1 MVRPD
6 VQSLR
11 PFSVENRLAGIA
23 VHCKPALAARARLWQ
38 QAAMSAF
45 PTIDL
50 MARGGS
56 VALFLLWSWVLWR
69 DLRHALAAR
78 LAIALNG
85 TIICYVLSALMW
97 EKAPVTLASLL
108 VDGAS
113 VLAPA
118 FFWLFAHV
126 WFSDSKAVGR
136 RRWLLVG
143 LFALLPAVQ
152 IVSILATGRFVWL
165 VWVLVRIGMV
175 AFAAAGLWI
184 GWRGREDDLVEPRR
198 KVRSALVWIIGL
210 FVLWVNLIEMLPFR
224 HAWSLPLRSGT
235 EVAILLS
242 TLFVSARL
250 YGFSNPDLFVGVPA
264 RPVDGPEDAAS
275 DPLAPRLLAHMETER
290 PYRDE
295 TLTIAGLAGQMG
307 MQEYQLRRLIN
318 GTLGHRNFA
327 AFLNGYRLAEVK
339 AALADPAQKDVPI
352 LTIALDAGFGSLG
365 PFNRAFRDAEGMT
378 PTLYRLQEIGLTQS
392 RKAAKEGA

>member
-1 MVRPD
+1 
-6 VQSLR
+6 
-11 PFSVENRLAGIA
+11 
-23 VHCKPALAARARLWQ
+23 
-38 QAAMSAF
+38 MSTF

-50 MARGGS
+50 LARGGS
-56 VALFLLWSWVLWR
+56 VSLFLLWSWILWR

-78 LAIALNG
+78 LAIVLNG

-97 EKAPVTLASLL
+97 EKAPITLVSLL

-126 WFSDSKAVGR
+126 WFSDSKEVGW
-136 RRWLLVG
+136 RRWLMVG
-143 LFALLPAVQ
+143 LFALLPLVQ
-152 IVSILATGRFVWL
+152 IACILITGRFLFPVY
-165 VWVLVRIGMV
+165 VLVRIGMV

-224 HAWSLPLRSGT
+224 HVWSQPLRSGT
-235 EVAILLS
+235 EFAILLS

-250 YGFSNPDLFVGVPA
+250 YGFSNPDLFVSEPA
-264 RPVDGPEDAAS
+264 KPLDVRPDAAP
-275 DPLAPRLLAHMETER
+275 DPLAARLLAHMEADM
-290 PYRDE
+290 PHRDE
-295 TLTIAGLAGQMG
+295 TLTIAGLAAQLGV
-307 MQEYQLRRLIN
+307 QEYQLRRLIN

-339 AALADPAQKDVPI
+339 AALADASQKDVPI

-365 PFNRAFRDAEGMT
+365 PFNRAFREAEGMT
-378 PTLYRLQEIGLTQS
+378 PREYRTRAG
-392 RKAAKEGA
+392 